1 MLDNTGKRQLV
12 YLVKID
18 AITPIEKADR
28 LEAAHVGGWV
38 VVVSKGEF
46 KVGDPAIYLEIDSQV
61 AIDKAPWCD
70 MDFLVSKK
78 GKIKTQKIRGQI
90 SQGLL
95 VPVTAFGWTI
105 CENTVIKDD
114 KGEYHHIDD
123 ESRFLTKQ
131 LGITYSS
138 VEDRKRKGAAPD
150 EYKKMAQ
157 RHPEFGKKWWWKK
170 LYRSNLGKKILFVFF
185 GKKKDSAIAFPTKF
199 PGVTVTDQERCVIG
213 QTKILTDQGPIQ
225 ISKIVNQQLPV
236 KVLSVNNE
244 TGKFE
249 WKRIL
254 QYQKFKNDYKPVL
267 TIGYPYSP
275 GVKTRLNHICCTPD
289 HRFLTQRGYIHAKDL
304 QTTDYLYM
312 PEDAFGEEC
321 LGAIYGM
328 LLGDSHIY
336 DDKRSHGKL
345 RIVATNGEA
354 QLDYLKYK
362 QSVFNG
368 EGKICN
374 AGKGSFE
381 NAKDVYHWFLPVDGY
396 ISQEVEKHFYS
407 TGKKI
412 VTEAVVDRLN
422 DEGLAF
428 WYMDDG
434 NLSYRNDPTKRCN
447 IRLNTQGFSL
457 GENELL
463 CNALA
468 TKWGLK
474 CHITKEERK
483 DKPIYYHIFISA
495 DSTPDFLKIV
505 TPYMCES
512 MAYKTTA
519 DLEYLIGTKS
529 SHYVRENRPVKV
541 PVLSV
546 ELGQHKNVSISQSFK
561 FVYDLEVEDNHNFV
575 ADNVVTH
582 NCENMTWVLR
592 DKTPFIVTQKCDG
605 SSGTFILERK
615 KFGKYEFYVCSRNV
629 RQLKPEQKCFYD
641 ENYYWQVAIKYDI
654 ENKMKAWLKAHPKA
668 WFVCWQ
674 GEVCGPKI
682 QSNPQ
687 HLSEYHL
694 FCFHWTDSI
703 NGRRDIREA
712 DKDWR
717 AMGMEVVPI
726 EGTIVLPDD
735 FEEFKQMADGKYDP
749 SVCEGHKDCNRE
761 GWVLYKTNEPTFS
774 FKNVSRKYLLGK
786 KD

>member
-1 MLDNTGKRQLV
+1 MLDNTGKRQLA

-105 CENTVIKDD
+105 CKNTVIKDD

-150 EYKKMAQ
+150 KYKKMAQ
-157 RHPEFGKKWWWKK
+157 RHSELGKKWWWKK
-170 LYRSNLGKKILFVFF
+170 LYKSNLGKKILFVFF
-185 GKKKDSAIAFPTKF
+185 GKKKDNAIAFPKNF

-225 ISKIVNQQLPV
+225 INKIVNQQLPV

-249 WKRIL
+249 WKKIL
-254 QYQKFKNDYKPVL
+254 QYQKFENNYQQVL

-275 GVKTRLNHICCTPD
+275 GVETRLNHICCTPD
-289 HRFLTQRGYIHAKDL
+289 HRFLTQRGYVYAKDL

-312 PEDAFGEEC
+312 PEEAFGEEC

-336 DDKRSHGKL
+336 DDKRCHGKL

-362 QSVFNG
+362 QAVFNG

-374 AGKGSFE
+374 AGKGNFG
-381 NAKDVYHWFLPVDGY
+381 NAKDVYHWLLPVDGY
-396 ISQEVEKHFYS
+396 ISQEVEKDFYS
-407 TGKKI
+407 TGKKT
-412 VTEAVVDRLN
+412 VTKAVVDKLN

-434 NLSYRNDPTKRCN
+434 NLSYRNNPTKRCN

-468 TKWGLK
+468 TKWGFK
-474 CHITKEERK
+474 CHIAKEERK
-483 DKPIYYHIFISA
+483 DKPVYYHIFISA
-495 DSTPDFLKIV
+495 DSTPDFLKVV
-505 TPYMCES
+505 TPYMCEN

-529 SHYVRENRPVKV
+529 PHYVRENRPVRI

-546 ELGQHKNVSISQSFK
+546 ELGQHKSVSIAQSFK

-687 HLSEYHL
+687 HLNEYHL

-717 AMGMEVVPI
+717 TMGMEVVPI

-774 FKNVSRKYLLGK
+774 FKNVSRKYLLSK

>member
-1 MLDNTGKRQLV
+1 MLDSTGTRQLA
-12 YLVKID
+12 YLVKVD
-18 AITPIEKADR
+18 GVEQMNADR
-28 LEAAHVGGWV
+28 LEAVDIGGWRCV
-38 VVVSKGEF
+38 CGKDEF
-46 KVGDPAIYLEIDSQV
+46 HPGDIAIYVEIDAQCP
-61 AIDKAPWCD
+61 IDKKPWSD
-70 MDFLVSKK
+70 MAFLVSKK
-78 GKIKTQKIRGQI
+78 GKIKSQKIRGVI

-95 VPVTAFGWTI
+95 VPTSQFADI
-105 CENTVIKDD
+105 CAGRNV
-114 KGEYHHIDD
+114 DD
-123 ESRFLTKQ
+123 ESRFLTKE
-131 LGITYSS
+131 LGITYYVKEDNSRKSS
-138 VEDRKRKGAAPD
+138 PNPNAK
-150 EYKKMAQ
+150 YNSMMT
-157 RHPEFGKKWWWKK
+157 RHPKFAKTKFAHWCMKRDWA
-170 LYRSNLGKKILFVFF
+170 KKILFIFL
-185 GKKKDSAIAFPTKF
+185 GRKNDSKTSFPKNF

-213 QTKILTDQGPIQ
+213 QTKILTDQGLIQ
-225 ISKIVNQQLPV
+225 INKIVNQKLPV
-236 KVLSVNNE
+236 KVLSVNPD
-244 TGKFE
+244 TGEFE
-249 WKRIL
+249 WKKIL
-254 QYQKFKNDYKPVL
+254 DYQKFENNYQPVL

-304 QTTDYLYM
+304 QRTDLLYM
-312 PEDAFGEEC
+312 PEETFGEDC

-336 DDKRSHGKL
+336 NDKRSQGKL

-362 QSVFNG
+362 QAIFNN

-374 AGKGSFE
+374 AGKGNFE

-396 ISQEVEKHFYS
+396 ISQEVEKDFYL
-407 TGKKI
+407 TGKKTI
-412 VTEAVVDRLN
+412 TEGVVKRLN

-434 NLSYRNDPTKRCN
+434 NLSYRKDPSKRCN

-457 GENELL
+457 EENNLL
-463 CNALA
+463 CKTLVD
-468 TKWGLK
+468 KWGFK
-474 CHITKEERK
+474 CHVSKEEREG
-483 DKPIYYHIFISA
+483 KPIYYHIFISA
-495 DSTPDFLKIV
+495 DSTPDFLKVV
-505 TPYMCES
+505 TPYMCKS
-512 MAYKTTA
+512 MAYKTTE
-519 DLEYLIGTKS
+519 DLKPLLETKR
-529 SHYVRENRPVKV
+529 SHYIRKMQPVAIPIV
-541 PVLSV
+541 SV
-546 ELGQHKNVSISQSFK
+546 EMGQHKNSSFGQSFK

-668 WFVCWQ
+668 WFICWQ

-682 QSNPQ
+682 QANPQ
-687 HLSEYHL
+687 HLSKYHL

-749 SVCEGHKDCNRE
+749 SVCEGHKDCDRE